1 MMCDGMG
8 WFDETDYKRMLLV
21 YDEILYLLPGK
32 LVPYPD
38 VTGKLR
44 QLAFPVVFDEHFCRT
59 HHFVPDSS
67 TRDSLL
73 AAGAADVADDEVTG
87 VIRGIPGGEQLY
99 TWRVVNAD
107 GDFTGED
114 RSLALGPRDQPLAHA
129 LLLNKFLVAADAAGC
144 VPITGKPYIH
154 MLLAAK
160 YRRSVDNLQEALGD
174 QLPVGLRAKDLRHN
188 VVAGRLVEALVP
200 DSELE
205 ARSLGEIARFKD
217 DNRKL
222 FERFSLATRRLVDR
236 VESLP
241 GEHAFDRDLDDL
253 LQTDVWEEQQEIK
266 KELRAVWRSV
276 FKSGLGKVLASDAL
290 QAAASA
296 VAIGVVPW
304 MSLRA
309 IALATIITQRVPIA
323 SWAVSQLMDI
333 FAKRRDVRKHGLYY
347 LLRFADGH

>member
-21 YDEILYLLPGK
+21 YDEILYLLPGS

-38 VTGKLR
+38 VTGKQRRLV
-44 QLAFPVVFDEHFCRT
+44 FPVAFDEHFCRT
-59 HHFVPDSS
+59 HNYVLDSS
-67 TRDSLL
+67 TRDCLL
-73 AAGAADVADDEVTG
+73 AAGTADIADEAVKG
-87 VIRGIPGGEQLY
+87 VLREIPGGERLY

-107 GDFTGED
+107 GDLTGED
-114 RSLALGPRDQPLAHA
+114 RSLALGPDDQPLAHA

-154 MLLAAK
+154 RLLAAK
-160 YRRSVDNLQEALGD
+160 YRRSVSNLQTALGP
-174 QLPVGLRAKDLRHN
+174 QLPDGLRDKDLRHS

-205 ARSLGEIARFKD
+205 TRSLEEIARFKD
-217 DNRKL
+217 GNREL
-222 FERFSLATRRLVDR
+222 FERFSLATRRLVGH

-241 GEHAFDRDLDDL
+241 GDRAFDRDLDDL
-253 LQTDVWEEQQEIK
+253 LRTDVWEEQQEIR

-276 FKSGLGKVLASDAL
+276 FKSGVGKVLASDAL

-296 VAIGVVPW
+296 VAIGVIPW

-309 IALATIITQRVPIA
+309 IALATIISQRVPIA

-333 FAKRRDVRKHGLYY
+333 FQTKREVRKHGLYY
-347 LLRFADGH
+347 LLHFAEGH